1 MLVKPQWLL
10 DRDLEWQAL
19 GRFVER
25 RQRLAVVYGPRRV
38 GKSYLLDA
46 ICEAAGGYRYQA
58 ITGVVPTQLD
68 DFGRTL
74 GAWLGVGPLRLSGW
88 ADALERLART
98 EIPLV
103 VIDELPYLM
112 ETTPELTS
120 LLQRYVDAPQ
130 GPSLVLAG
138 SSLSTM
144 AELVTARAPLYG
156 RSAAVAVPAPFAG
169 GDLAELWGV
178 RDPARVLWVD
188 AAVGGL
194 PGYRPLLEPP
204 GPRLDAWMVEEVL
217 APSSPL
223 LDAAEVTLV
232 DTVDMAHRGIYRAIL
247 AAIAAGDQTFSA
259 IARVIGR
266 PSGSVTRPLAALE
279 RAGLVTRVADP
290 LRSRRDRY
298 DLADP
303 HLRMWLGIIAP
314 HRSRLQAGHA
324 EEVWAQAGDTTWRAQ
339 ILGPRWE
346 AVARAHVARFAA
358 ELIGPVER
366 VGVTTVSDRVART
379 SHEVDIVAARGR
391 QVVALGEAKLRRL
404 GAADLDRLRRIRD
417 LLGAER
423 ARIVLASADGVEPA
437 AARSSEVITVT
448 PADVYG

>member
-1 MLVKPQWLL
+1 MFVKPRWLL

-46 ICEAAGGYRYQA
+46 VCEAAGGYRYQA
-58 ITGVVPTQLD
+58 ITGVIPTQLD
-68 DFGRTL
+68 DFGRAL

-88 ADALERLART
+88 ADGLERLAQT
-98 EIPLV
+98 DIPLV
-103 VIDELPYLM
+103 VIDELPYLT

-144 AELVTARAPLYG
+144 ADLVTARAPLYG
-156 RSAAVAVPAPFAG
+156 RSAAVVVPAPFAG
-169 GDLAELWGV
+169 RDLAELWDV
-178 RDPARVLWVD
+178 RDPTRVLWID

-194 PGYRPLLEPP
+194 PGYRPLLGPP
-204 GPRLDAWMVEEVL
+204 GPRLDAWMIEEVL
-217 APSSPL
+217 APSSSL
-223 LDAAEVTLV
+223 LDAAEVALV
-232 DTVDMAHRGIYRAIL
+232 DTADVARRGVYRAIL

-259 IARVIGR
+259 IARVVGQ
-266 PSGSVTRPLAALE
+266 PSGAVTRPLAALE
-279 RAGLVTRVADP
+279 RAGLVTRVVDP

-303 HLRMWLGIIAP
+303 HLRLWLVIIAP

-324 EEVWAQAGDTTWRAQ
+324 EEVWARTGDTTWRAQ

-346 AVARAHVARFAA
+346 AVARSHVASFTE
-358 ELIGPVER
+358 ELIGPVDR
-366 VGVTTVSDRVART
+366 VGVTTVPDRAGRT
-379 SHEVDIVAARGR
+379 SHEVDIVAVRGR
-391 QVVALGEAKLRRL
+391 KVVALGEAKLRRL
-404 GAADLDRLRRIRD
+404 GAGDLDRLRRIRD
-417 LLGAER
+417 LLGADG

-437 AARSSEVITVT
+437 AARSSEVINLT